1 MKEQVEIRSLKE
13 GKYILIDDE
22 PCVIK
27 SMTHS
32 KTGKHGSA
40 KSRIDAIGI
49 FDGTKR
55 SIIAPVTEK
64 TYIPIVERK
73 NGQVLSIKGDVVQ
86 IMDNA
91 DYSTLELKIPEE
103 LKGKVEAGKDISYLI
118 SMGKMKIDMRI

>member
-1 MKEQVEIRSLKE
+1 MKEQVEVRSLKE
-13 GKYILIDDE
+13 GKYVLIEEE

-49 FDGTKR
+49 FDGVKR
-55 SIIAPVTEK
+55 SIIAPVTDK
-64 TYIPIVERK
+64 IYIPIVERK
-73 NGQVLSIKGDVVQ
+73 NGQVLSVAGDVVQ
-86 IMDNA
+86 IMDMA

-103 LKGKVEAGKDISYLI
+103 LKGKIEAGKDISYLI
-118 SMGKMKIDMRI
+118 SMGKMKIDMRT

>member
-1 MKEQVEIRSLKE
+1 MKDQVEVRSLKE
-13 GKYILIDDE
+13 GRYVLIDDE

-64 TYIPIVERK
+64 IYVPIVDRK
-73 NGQVLSIKGDVVQ
+73 NGQVLSVSGDVVQ

-91 DYSTLELKIPEE
+91 DYSTLELKIPED
-103 LKGKVEAGKDISYLI
+103 LKGKIVAGKDISYLI

>member
-1 MKEQVEIRSLKE
+1 MKDQVEVRSLKE
-13 GKYILIDDE
+13 GKYVLIDEE

-64 TYIPIVERK
+64 IYVPIVDRK
-73 NGQVLSIKGDVVQ
+73 NGQVLSVSGDVVQ

-103 LKGKVEAGKDISYLI
+103 LKGKIVAGKDISYLI

>member
-1 MKEQVEIRSLKE
+1 MKEQVEVRSLKE
-13 GKYILIDDE
+13 GKYVLIDEE

-64 TYIPIVERK
+64 IYVPIVERK
-73 NGQVLSIKGDVVQ
+73 NGQVLAVAGDVVQ

-91 DYSTLELKIPEE
+91 DYSTLELRIPED
-103 LKGKVEAGKDISYLI
+103 LKGKIEAGKDISYLI
-118 SMGKMKIDMRI
+118 SMGKMKIDMRV

>member
-1 MKEQVEIRSLKE
+1 MKEQVEVRSLKE
-13 GKYILIDDE
+13 GKYVLIDEE

-64 TYIPIVERK
+64 IYIPIVERK
-73 NGQVLSIKGDVVQ
+73 NGQVLSVSGDVVQ

-103 LKGKVEAGKDISYLI
+103 LKGKIEAGKDISYLI

>member
-1 MKEQVEIRSLKE
+1 MKEQVEVRSLKE
-13 GKYILIDDE
+13 GKYVLIDDE

-64 TYIPIVERK
+64 IYIPIVERK
-73 NGQVLSIKGDVVQ
+73 NGQVLSVSGDVAQ
-86 IMDNA
+86 IMDSA
-91 DYSTLELKIPEE
+91 DYSTLELKIPDE
-103 LKGKVEAGKDISYLI
+103 LKGKIEAGKDISYLL

>member
-1 MKEQVEIRSLKE
+1 MKEQVEVRSLKE
-13 GKYILIDDE
+13 GRYILIDDE

-55 SIIAPVTEK
+55 SIISPVTEK
-64 TYIPIVERK
+64 IYVPIVDRK
-73 NGQVLSIKGDVVQ
+73 NGQVISVSGDVAQ
-86 IMDNA
+86 IMDNS

-103 LKGKVEAGKDISYLI
+103 LKGKIEAGKDISYLI

>member
-1 MKEQVEIRSLKE
+1 MKEQIEVRSLKE
-13 GKYILIDDE
+13 GKYVLIDDE
-22 PCVIK
+22 PCIIK

-64 TYIPIVERK
+64 IYVPIVERK
-73 NGQVLSIKGDVVQ
+73 NGQVLSVSGEVVQ

-103 LKGKVEAGKDISYLI
+103 LKGKIEAGKDISYLI

>member
-1 MKEQVEIRSLKE
+1 MKEQIEVRSLKE
-13 GKYILIDDE
+13 GKYVLIDDE

-64 TYIPIVERK
+64 IYVPIVERK
-73 NGQVLSIKGDVVQ
+73 NGQVLSVSGDVVQ

-91 DYSTLELKIPEE
+91 DYSTLELKIPED
-103 LKGKVEAGKDISYLI
+103 LKGKIETGKDISYLI
-118 SMGKMKIDMRI
+118 SMGKMKIDMRT

>member
-1 MKEQVEIRSLKE
+1 MKEQIEVRSLKE
-13 GKYILIDDE
+13 GKYVLIDDE

-64 TYIPIVERK
+64 IYVPIVERK
-73 NGQVLSIKGDVVQ
+73 NGQVLSVAGEVVQ

-91 DYSTLELKIPEE
+91 DYSTLELKIPED
-103 LKGKVEAGKDISYLI
+103 LKGKIEAGKDISYLI

>member
-1 MKEQVEIRSLKE
+1 MKEQVEVRSLKE
-13 GKYILIDDE
+13 GKYVLIDDE

-64 TYIPIVERK
+64 IYIPIVERK
-73 NGQVLSIKGDVVQ
+73 NGQVLSVSGEVAQ
-86 IMDNA
+86 IMDMA

-103 LKGKVEAGKDISYLI
+103 LQGKIEAGKDISYLI
-118 SMGKMKIDMRI
+118 SMGKMKIDMRV